1 MRDSA
6 CHNQDLEQPSKW
18 MLSEKKPSKRKTRI
32 WAASD
37 SSKAILKIQR
47 QEKCLRNVD
56 GNLFPVKL
64 PIKIKQVFF
73 FSLKRFKSLKF
84 TSCAP
89 FLKKQPDN
97 IFQPN
102 KRLNKPNRRQK
113 GNQYKQVAGRG
124 GKGGGGAGDPLY
136 EEGRSFRIVTV
147 HKSLDQSK
155 ENDSSEVSSPHSN
168 SSTRKRQN

>member
-1 MRDSA
+1 MNAFREKTKQTK
-6 CHNQDLEQPSKW
+6 NQN
-18 MLSEKKPSKRKTRI
+18 LSSIRLFKSYTENSKTREM
-32 WAASD
+32 
-37 SSKAILKIQR
+37 SSK
-47 QEKCLRNVD
+47 CWW
-56 GNLFPVKL
+56 KL
-64 PIKIKQVFF
+64 ISSQTTNQNKTGFF